1 MKKWIGFVII
11 CVLVILSSYY
21 GMGVGTERILK
32 RNVGILSQSNG
43 VEVVL
48 HHYQRGWFRSHAD
61 LKWTVSIP
69 QPSSDQTVRRT
80 VFPSNKV
87 YVFEI
92 PLEIHHGPMM
102 WVNYKLFFGLGYA
115 HATAHLP
122 AAYQKEL
129 NSDYNYNAEKLEY
142 TVNVLVN
149 YLNKTTVQ
157 FKIPQYKLTA
167 KKGDNFF
174 QWLGMATNIV
184 VSSDKQHLEGDL
196 SLKGLSWYTD
206 GMKGLLGPVRASYDM
221 RQGIESIYIGTADL
235 NFPSLVV
242 FHDEKPIFRLSD
254 FQIHSNSDIK
264 HGLFNSSITSKV
276 NQLVMWDK
284 VYSHN
289 ALDVSFQNLDAHV
302 LAVMNRKMSEFQ
314 HSTNDKQR
322 LLWTLVPD
330 LPSLLSKGAQLNID
344 NYEMTMLEG
353 HVKANLSLSLPNE
366 SLTNPLQLAQKITGE
381 SHLRVSKLVLSKWLE
396 SIMQKAMVAQIQKQS
411 LAKEM
416 QAPVTSESPGV
427 PTKNT
432 STLPSMTTVGD
443 DQGAVANAQLKA
455 KVSTKIQEWVHEGI
469 LVEEGDDYLI
479 LFTLMNGKLL
489 INGHPFNPT
498 LLAA

>member
-1 MKKWIGFVII
+1 
-11 CVLVILSSYY
+11 
-21 GMGVGTERILK
+21 
-32 RNVGILSQSNG
+32 
-43 VEVVL
+43 
-48 HHYQRGWFRSHAD
+48 
-61 LKWTVSIP
+61 
-69 QPSSDQTVRRT
+69 
-80 VFPSNKV
+80 
-87 YVFEI
+87 
-92 PLEIHHGPMM
+92 
-102 WVNYKLFFGLGYA
+102 
-115 HATAHLP
+115 
-122 AAYQKEL
+122 
-129 NSDYNYNAEKLEY
+129 
-142 TVNVLVN
+142 
-149 YLNKTTVQ
+149 
-157 FKIPQYKLTA
+157 
-167 KKGDNFF
+167 
-174 QWLGMATNIV
+174 MATNIV